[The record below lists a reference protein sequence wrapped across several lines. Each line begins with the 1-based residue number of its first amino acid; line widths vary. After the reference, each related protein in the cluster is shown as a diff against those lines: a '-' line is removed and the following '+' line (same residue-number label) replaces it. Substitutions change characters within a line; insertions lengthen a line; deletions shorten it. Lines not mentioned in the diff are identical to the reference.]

1 VKERVEGKSFEDG
14 KQVRIAW
21 GITGSGDKLI
31 ECVTFME
38 ELTKKYNLDVHV
50 YLSKEGVVVLK
61 YYKLL
66 KEVKGIFPK
75 LSTERGPNAPFLSGK
90 IQLGTYDFVLI
101 APATANTVAKIAYGI
116 ADSLITNSA
125 AQAMKAEVPVY
136 ILPVD
141 QKEGEI
147 LTKLPNGRDL
157 KLRMRKED
165 VENVERL
172 RRMRGITVLGRVEE
186 IEEVII
192 AAPKE
197 KGRN

>member
-1 VKERVEGKSFEDG
+1 M
-14 KQVRIAW
+14 RIAW
-21 GITGSGDKLI
+21 GITGSGDRLT

-38 ELTKKYNLDVHV
+38 QLTPKYNLEVHV

-66 KEVKGIFPK
+66 REVKENFPK
-75 LSTERGPNAPFLSGK
+75 VSAERSSNAPFLSGK

-125 AQAMKAEVPVY
+125 AQAMKADVPVY
-136 ILPVD
+136 IYPVD

-147 LTKLPNGRDL
+147 LTKLPDGRDL
-157 KLRMRKED
+157 KLRIRKED
-165 VENVERL
+165 VENVEKL
-172 RRMRGITVLGRVEE
+172 RRMRGITVLSRIEE
-186 IEEVII
+186 IEEVV
-192 AAPKE
+192 KE
-197 KGRN
+197 HIDSDAS

>member
-1 VKERVEGKSFEDG
+1 MKEKVEGKSFEEG
-14 KQVRIAW
+14 KHIRIAW
-21 GITGSGDKLI
+21 GITGSGDKLT

-38 ELTKKYNLDVHV
+38 QLTKKYNLEVHV

-61 YYKLL
+61 FYKLL
-66 KEVKGIFPK
+66 KEVKDYFPK
-75 LSTERGPNAPFLSGK
+75 LSTEKGPNAPFLSGK

-125 AQAMKAEVPVY
+125 AQAMKADVPVY
-136 ILPVD
+136 IFPVD

-147 LTKLPNGRDL
+147 LTTLPNGSDL

-165 VENVERL
+165 VENVEKL
-172 RRMRGITVLGRVEE
+172 RRMRGITVLNRMEE
-186 IEEVII
+186 LEEVVKKI
-192 AAPKE
+192 
-197 KGRN
+197 